1 MSSGEF
7 QLVLL
12 VCFVLSFV
20 SCWNLKCR
28 DHLCKSSQVPNTL
41 SSWFIP
47 GYKVIKP
54 NSITLAD
61 KISVV
66 TTL

>member
-12 VCFVLSFV
+12 ICFVLSFV

-28 DHLCKSSQVPNTL
+28 DHLCKNKVKSPICFHPGLSQA
-41 SSWFIP
+41 
-47 GYKVIKP
+47 IK
-54 NSITLAD
+54 
-61 KISVV
+61 
-66 TTL
+66 